1 MNTINCHAVL
11 NRMTS
16 PSPSGNSVRAV
27 IDIGSNSVKLL
38 VGQVRGTTVEPIYS
52 IAQPGKL
59 GQGVFQTRRLGPEAI
74 DRTADAVAK
83 FAALARGFSPSSFR
97 ILATSAVREAIN
109 RADLL
114 RAVEDRAHHRVELLS
129 GEDEAQLLF
138 EGVRRERGLGGLPL
152 LVVGVGGGSTQLILS
167 ERGAAPLYYSF
178 PFGSL
183 RLLEAMGL
191 SDPLSR
197 SGLIRCRASAA
208 NFVSQQVVPAIGLT
222 RFEGGP
228 FNTLRLIGTGKKLR
242 SLASAAGV
250 SQTSST
256 RSAGRDVRAPAGV
269 SKRAASNP
277 ALLAVSLNRLSG
289 TIDSLWPMSRGE
301 RAVMVGIA
309 EEDANVVLIAAI
321 TLEAVL
327 NRFDF
332 DVLHVSCGSLRQG
345 AILTSFTERRLAP
358 VSKQWI

>member
-16 PSPSGNSVRAV
+16 LAAASNSVGAV
-27 IDIGSNSVKLL
+27 IEIGSNSVNML
-38 VGQVRGTTVEPIYS
+38 VGQVTGTTVDPIHS
-52 IAQPGKL
+52 IARPVKL
-59 GQGVFQTRRLGPEAI
+59 GQGVFQTRRLGQEAI
-74 DRTADAVAK
+74 DHAADAVAE
-83 FAALARGFSPSSFR
+83 FSALARGYSPSSFR

-114 RAVEDRAHHRVELLS
+114 RAVEDRAQHRVELLS

-152 LVVGVGGGSTQLILS
+152 MVLGVGAGSTQLILS

-178 PFGSL
+178 PFGSV

-197 SGLIRCRASAA
+197 SGLLRCRASAA

-228 FNTLRLIGTGKKLR
+228 FNTMRLVGTGKTLR
-242 SLASAAGV
+242 ALASAAGV
-250 SQTSST
+250 SQSSLI
-256 RSAGRDVRAPAGV
+256 RSTGRDVRAPAGV

-277 ALLAVSLNRLSG
+277 PLLPLSLKRLG
-289 TIDSLWPMSRGE
+289 AMIDSLWSMRRGE
-301 RAVMVGIA
+301 RAAMVEIA

-332 DVLHVSCGSLRQG
+332 DVLHVSCSSLRQG
-345 AILTSFTERRLAP
+345 AILTSLTQRRLAP
-358 VSKQWI
+358 VSNQWI